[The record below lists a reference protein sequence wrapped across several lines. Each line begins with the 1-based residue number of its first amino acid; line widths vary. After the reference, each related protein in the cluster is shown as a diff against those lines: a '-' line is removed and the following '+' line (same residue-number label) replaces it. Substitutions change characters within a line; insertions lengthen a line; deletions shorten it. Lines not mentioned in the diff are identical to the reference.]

1 MNKFKI
7 LYTDGTEFEGDPF
20 GGGWNQINVTKQIA
34 KLEYVLGNSCI
45 IMEGFKQYNHF
56 KERLG
61 LQVKGYSK
69 VILMGRTDGNTLL
82 IIFDLL
88 KKKIYHIEKP
98 CGEEYGK
105 QILAGWI
112 DGLLTTPEA
121 FVNGEKIYPTVEF
134 KKIEK
139 TDVH

>member
-1 MNKFKI
+1 MKNGFKI

-20 GGGWNQINVTKQIA
+20 VGDWKKVDDTKQIA

-45 IMEGFKQYNHF
+45 TMEGFKQYNIF

-69 VILMGRTDGNTLL
+69 VILMGRTEGNSLL

-88 KKKIYHIEKP
+88 KNKIYKVEKP
-98 CGEEYGK
+98 FGEEWGK
-105 QILAGWI
+105 QILAGWQE
-112 DGLLTTPEA
+112 GQLTKPQ
-121 FVNGEKIYPTVEF
+121 VRF
-134 KKIEK
+134 KKLDNLP
-139 TDVH
+139 T